1 VLDDERNPE
10 EIGVERGVKKQSN
23 GLSRKTQCS
32 LYWDGESQVSIN
44 SSIGD
49 SEATHK
55 KDSPGV
61 IAKILGI
68 F

>member
-1 VLDDERNPE
+1 
-10 EIGVERGVKKQSN
+10 VERGVKKQSN